1 MSDKNMSSWKHVVQN
16 MTIFD
21 PHQEVFT
28 NQFFVFSNISQFP
41 IWNRE
46 AINSHSSNF
55 NLPLQFVLDTDSQAP
70 RIGGRE
76 VQNYII
82 RANTCKGALG
92 AVYTMDHEVVPRPSK
107 RCDWTLK
114 SSRDDLGLHQGKNG
128 KVTTKVEVLKI

>member
-76 VQNYII
+76 VQIYII
-82 RANTCKGALG
+82 HANTCKDALSNLTKG
-92 AVYTMDHEVVPRPSK
+92 HA
-107 RCDWTLK
+107 TL
-114 SSRDDLGLHQGKNG
+114 GN
-128 KVTTKVEVLKI
+128 EVLEIGT